1 MNNNE
6 MEFDFLNN
14 NEKQNNN
21 QSTKKDFSNFLSF
34 IIGGVITIIAYMGF
48 FVISAFCFIIKAV
61 ATIFLLSSFKSKKK
75 RKKGWF

>member
-6 MEFDFLNN
+6 MEFDFLNDN
-14 NEKQNNN
+14 TQQKE
-21 QSTKKDFSNFLSF
+21 KKDHSKIISIFLSIAMVAGYILYGF
-34 IIGGVITIIAYMGF
+34 IYVL
-48 FVISAFCFIIKAV
+48 CFIIEAV